1 MFERLLSGL
10 YAKTA
15 NDTSLMRRRFQRYE
29 GNNYE
34 IDVNGKTYP
43 VENWSEGG
51 ILFTNSD
58 SIFGV
63 GLEIQMSI
71 RFKVRKVVLNL
82 DHKGFVIWKGY
93 NRTAVEFISSTKQAR
108 QSFQQIIDDHV
119 ASEFVQSQA
128 THRMCASLN
137 RQ

>member
-34 IDVNGKTYP
+34 IDVNGKTYL

-128 THRMCASLN
+128 THGMCASLN